1 MVKTYKRHTPLRLR
15 GQGRYSIH
23 LFIKRTLYRLKVME
37 LEQENKLQEAD
48 ILRISKLVA
57 YAIDLKGTAEME
69 KIIDSKES
77 ILDSLA
83 KMLEMMLTAD
93 INLTREKKLDVIHLL
108 SKLKA
113 NKEHMQ
119 LVKGS
124 IADQQQA
131 FSKLYAASEHMFKKS
146 QSAFGGD

>member
-1 MVKTYKRHTPLRLR
+1 
-15 GQGRYSIH
+15 
-23 LFIKRTLYRLKVME
+23 ME

-48 ILRISKLVA
+48 ILHISELVA
-57 YAIDLKGTAEME
+57 YAIDLKGAVKRGETVN
-69 KIIDSKES
+69 SKES
-77 ILDSLA
+77 ILDALA
-83 KMLEMMLTAD
+83 KMLEMMLTLD

-113 NKEHMQ
+113 NKEHMN

-131 FSKLYAASEHMFKKS
+131 LSNLHAASERMFKKS
-146 QSAFGGD
+146 QSAFGND

>member
-1 MVKTYKRHTPLRLR
+1 MA
-15 GQGRYSIH
+15 
-23 LFIKRTLYRLKVME
+23 VME

-48 ILRISKLVA
+48 ILHISELVA
-57 YAIDLKGTAEME
+57 YAIDLKGAVKRGETVN
-69 KIIDSKES
+69 SKES
-77 ILDSLA
+77 ILDALA
-83 KMLEMMLTAD
+83 KMLEMMLTSD

-113 NKEHMQ
+113 NKKHMN

-131 FSKLYAASEHMFKKS
+131 LSNLHAASEHMFKKS
-146 QSAFGGD
+146 QSAFGND